1 MKAKTYFYQITFKSI
16 AIPLGLAMLFSC
28 QPDLERIETITA
40 ADEEPIEILYNVKI
54 IQSSSANTQVI
65 MESPRMERYMNEE
78 PYLELPE
85 GLEVVFYDE
94 FMNPTTKL
102 SAKYAISYEE
112 KNIIE
117 ARNDVEVINELNE
130 KLNTE
135 QLTWDQNKEII
146 YSEKFVKI
154 TTATEILYGEG
165 FESDERF
172 EKWKILHPR
181 GSFDIEE
188 P

>member
-1 MKAKTYFYQITFKSI
+1 MNIIPSLNIPKFKSI
-16 AIPLGLAMLFSC
+16 AILLGLAMLLSC
-28 QPDLERIETITA
+28 QPDLERIETITTVD
-40 ADEEPIEILYNVKI
+40 DEPVESLFDVKI
-54 IQSSSANTQVI
+54 IQSSHAKTQVI
-65 MESPRMERYMNEE
+65 IEAPRMDRYEGEE

-85 GLEVVFYDE
+85 GLNVVFYDTL
-94 FMNPTTKL
+94 MKPT
-102 SAKYAISYEE
+102 SRMRAKYAINYDK

-117 ARNDVEVINELNE
+117 ARNDVVVVNEFNE

-135 QLTWDQNKEII
+135 QLIWDQDNETI

-154 TTATEILYGEG
+154 TTENEILYGDG

-181 GSFDIEE
+181 GSFEIEE